1 MSAAGPKLA
10 GAALALAL
18 LVVATRALAAE
29 AARLVTLDEASA
41 RALATHDRIRAAEA
55 VQERSRV
62 APWRAVSALAP
73 NVRDRVSYTREKQE
87 IAFPGDV
94 AAALPGFNPVV
105 VAQDEV
111 RNVLAIGQPLY
122 VHEFWALRE
131 IGTAAVEQGD
141 EVYRAARQDVL
152 LSVAAAYYDLL
163 RAQALAEVA
172 QQTRG
177 LTDVEIAHA
186 EERVRAGEAVQSD
199 VLRVQTERARADQ
212 RVAETRGNVEIATDV
227 LRRLAELSGPFTVT
241 EPALVPVDLT
251 TVDGYLASAREQN
264 PDLKLREASV
274 AEARGEEHRRE
285 AQLYPSLGLDFNYQ
299 NINHDTFADRNDFWT
314 LMVRAQVP
322 IFENGGTH
330 WLDISEQRAVVSQRE
345 AESTGFERDLEVD
358 VRRAWVTVRTLQAKH
373 TAADEEL
380 RLAGDSYRMLSDQY
394 TAGVATNLDVLT
406 SLNALASARA
416 DNASIRYAEA
426 LSRVQLERVAGT
438 LGGGGR

>member
-1 MSAAGPKLA
+1 MSTLRSMLA
-10 GAALALAL
+10 GLVAALALRSAPCSAA
-18 LVVATRALAAE
+18 VAAPE
-29 AARLVTLDEASA
+29 RLVTLEEASA

-55 VQERSRV
+55 VQARAEV

-73 NVRDRVSYTREKQE
+73 SVRDQISYARRKDQ
-87 IAFPGDV
+87 IAFPTDV
-94 AAALPGFNPVV
+94 VAALPGFNPVV

-131 IGTAAVEQGD
+131 IGKAEVAQSD

-172 QQTRG
+172 QQTHA
-177 LTDVEIAHA
+177 LTEVEIAHA

-212 RVAETRGNVEIATDV
+212 RVAETLGQIEISSDL
-227 LRRLAELSGPFTVT
+227 LRRLAALSGSFTVT
-241 EPALVPVDLT
+241 EPALRPVDLT
-251 TVDGYLASAREQN
+251 SVDGYLLSAGEQN
-264 PDLKLREASV
+264 PDLKIREASV

-285 AQLYPSLGLDFNYQ
+285 ARLYPSLGLDFNYQ
-299 NINHDTFADRNDFWT
+299 NINHDTFADRNDFWS

-322 IFENGGTH
+322 IFETGGSH
-330 WLDISEQRAVVSQRE
+330 WLDVSEQRAVVSQRE
-345 AESTGFERDLEVD
+345 AESAGFERDLEVD
-358 VRRAWVTVRTLQAKH
+358 VRRAWVTARTLAAKRS
-373 TAADEEL
+373 AADEEL
-380 RLAGDSYRMLSDQY
+380 RLASDSYRMLSDQY
-394 TAGVATNLDVLT
+394 TAGVATSLDVLA
-406 SLNALASARA
+406 SLTALASARA
-416 DNASIRYAEA
+416 DSASIRFAEA

-438 LGGGGR
+438 LGGES